1 MEQDQLFKRLWDM
14 SKDGLLSNIKF
25 EESIQS
31 SFMKLDYW
39 TRTRQ
44 IIGPIQ
50 IEDMWQTLN
59 EDNQFDIY
67 LLMKL
72 SPKTLSINW
81 DAKQEINCLEWRL
94 VFPKHIIDI
103 PASKP
108 MNFGEFLNQTKRL
121 EILDVEKYDIERV
134 CSFLDIVFDFKHHRK

>member
-1 MEQDQLFKRLWDM
+1 M
-14 SKDGLLSNIKF
+14 SNDGLLSNIKF
-25 EESIQS
+25 EEPIQS
-31 SFMKLDYW
+31 SLMKLDYW

-59 EDNQFDIY
+59 EDNHFDLY
-67 LLMKL
+67 LSMKL

>member
-1 MEQDQLFKRLWDM
+1 MHLKGM

-67 LLMKL
+67 LSMKL

-81 DAKQEINCLEWRL
+81 DAKQDINCLEWRL

>member
-1 MEQDQLFKRLWDM
+1 M
-14 SKDGLLSNIKF
+14 SNDGLLSNIKF
-25 EESIQS
+25 EEPIQS

-39 TRTRQ
+39 TRTSQ

-67 LLMKL
+67 LSMKL

>member
-1 MEQDQLFKRLWDM
+1 M

-67 LLMKL
+67 LSTKL

-81 DAKQEINCLEWRL
+81 DAKQDINCLEWRL

-103 PASKP
+103 PTSKP

>member
-1 MEQDQLFKRLWDM
+1 M
-14 SKDGLLSNIKF
+14 SNDGLLSNIKF
-25 EESIQS
+25 EEPIQS
-31 SFMKLDYW
+31 SLMKLDYW

-67 LLMKL
+67 LSMKL

-81 DAKQEINCLEWRL
+81 DAKQDINCLEWRL

>member
-14 SKDGLLSNIKF
+14 SNDGLLSNIKF
-25 EESIQS
+25 EEPIQS
-31 SFMKLDYW
+31 SLMKLDYW

-59 EDNQFDIY
+59 EDNHFDLY
-67 LLMKL
+67 LSMKL

-81 DAKQEINCLEWRL
+81 DAKQDINCLEWRL

-103 PASKP
+103 PTSKP
-108 MNFGEFLNQTKRL
+108 MNFGEFLNP
-121 EILDVEKYDIERV
+121 
-134 CSFLDIVFDFKHHRK
+134 

>member
-1 MEQDQLFKRLWDM
+1 M

-103 PASKP
+103 PTSKP

>member
-1 MEQDQLFKRLWDM
+1 
-14 SKDGLLSNIKF
+14 
-25 EESIQS
+25 
-31 SFMKLDYW
+31 
-39 TRTRQ
+39 
-44 IIGPIQ
+44 
-50 IEDMWQTLN
+50 MWQTLN
-59 EDNQFDIY
+59 EDNHFDLY
-67 LLMKL
+67 LSMKL

>member
-1 MEQDQLFKRLWDM
+1 M

-67 LLMKL
+67 LSMKL

-81 DAKQEINCLEWRL
+81 DAKQDINCLEWRL

>member
-1 MEQDQLFKRLWDM
+1 M

-81 DAKQEINCLEWRL
+81 DAKQDINCLEWRL